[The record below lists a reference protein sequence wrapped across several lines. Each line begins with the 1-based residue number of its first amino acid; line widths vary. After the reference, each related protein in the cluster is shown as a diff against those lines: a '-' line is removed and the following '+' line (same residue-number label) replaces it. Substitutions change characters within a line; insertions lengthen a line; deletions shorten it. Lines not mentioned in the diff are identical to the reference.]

1 MSERIRHGARERVR
15 DVVRRRAPILL
26 VLAAAGG
33 AFACFRGTLPAIE
46 MYRLEMPAEPQTTNL
61 ARSIDAPL
69 LPGGIAIAPYRAPGL
84 YADPAIAYRVG
95 ETQYGTYPS
104 REWAMP
110 LGVMLGLATQKALEA
125 RPITTGPALFDPPN
139 QRLSRYIWRGTIREF
154 EEVDRESEVW
164 ASVALDVQLVRAA
177 DDSVL
182 WSGSIRREARV
193 PEGTMPAIV
202 RTLSALANEGIVD
215 LAEQARAGAV
225 RGEEAA
231 ARP

>member
-1 MSERIRHGARERVR
+1 MTERIRRRLQNGVR
-15 DVVRRRAPILL
+15 DVVRRRAPLVA
-26 VLAAAGG
+26 VLAAMAGTG
-33 AFACFRGTLPAIE
+33 ACFRGTLPAIE
-46 MYRLEMPAEPQTTNL
+46 MYRLEMPAAAETTDL
-61 ARSIDAPL
+61 ARSVEAPL
-69 LPGGIAIAPYRAPGL
+69 LPGGMAIAPYRAPGL
-84 YADPAIAYRVG
+84 YSDPAIAYRVG

-104 REWAMP
+104 REWAIP
-110 LGVMLGLATQKALEA
+110 LGVMLGLATQRVLEG

-139 QRLSRYIWRGTIREF
+139 DRLSRYLWRGTIREF
-154 EEVDRESEVW
+154 EEVNRDAEVW

-215 LAEQARAGAV
+215 LAEQARAGV
-225 RGEEAA
+225 MRGDEAA
-231 ARP
+231 LRP

>member
-1 MSERIRHGARERVR
+1 MLHRVVARVPDGLRVG
-15 DVVRRRAPILL
+15 VRRPAPLLL
-26 VLAAAGG
+26 VAALGWTS
-33 AFACFRGTLPAIE
+33 ACFRGTLPAIE
-46 MYRLEMPAEPQTTNL
+46 LYRIEMPAATETTDL
-61 ARSIDAPL
+61 ARSVAAPL
-69 LPGGIAIAPYRAPGL
+69 LEGGIAIAPYRAPGL
-84 YADPAIAYRVG
+84 YADAAIAYRVG

-104 REWAMP
+104 REWAIP
-110 LGVMLGLATQKALEA
+110 LGVMLGLATQRALEL
-125 RPITTGPALFDPPN
+125 RPITAGPALFDPPN
-139 QRLSRYIWRGTIREF
+139 QRLSRYLWRGTIREF

-202 RTLSALANEGIVD
+202 RTLSALANQGIVD
-215 LAEQARAGAV
+215 LAEQARAGVV

>member
-1 MSERIRHGARERVR
+1 MAMAVR
-15 DVVRRRAPILL
+15 RLGRRRAPLVV
-26 VLAAAGG
+26 VLAVLSGAG
-33 AFACFRGTLPAIE
+33 ACFRGTLPAIE
-46 MYRLEMPAEPQTTNL
+46 MYRLELPAAAETTDL
-61 ARSIDAPL
+61 ARSVDAPL
-69 LPGGIAIAPYRAPGL
+69 LDGGIAIAPYRAPGL
-84 YADPAIAYRVG
+84 YSDPAIAYRVG

-104 REWAMP
+104 REWAIP
-110 LGVMLGLATQKALEA
+110 LGVMLGLSTQRVLEA

-139 QRLSRYIWRGTIREF
+139 DRLSRYLWRGTIREF
-154 EEVDRESEVW
+154 EEVDRDAEVW

-193 PEGTMPAIV
+193 PEGTMQAIV

-215 LAEQARAGAV
+215 LAEQARAGVV
-225 RGEEAA
+225 RGGEAA